1 MKSTW
6 TNIVLTK
13 LNFDLWLSSSYIYR
27 FFNLVS
33 VWRSGSWLLQWS
45 EAIGAGLL
53 GLILILAPF
62 VSTSLMGV
70 LLIASALYWILT
82 TVSESQPLGI
92 TPIHLLVFLYWGVAT
107 VATLLSPVKTE
118 AIDGLVKLT
127 LYLMMFSL
135 GSRILRSP
143 KLCNWL
149 ITGLLLTSLLVSG
162 YGIRQQ
168 FFGVEQL
175 ATWNDPN
182 SVLAQDTRVYSY
194 LGNPNLLG
202 SYLLPAIALSIVAV
216 FVWRS
221 WIQKTLAV
229 VLVGVNSACLFFTD
243 SRGAW
248 LAMLA
253 LASVLF
259 LLLYWWWRE
268 FLPRFWRVWLL
279 PLVFGS
285 LGGLLLVT
293 ILGVESVRIRFFS
306 IFAGREDSSNN
317 FRQVVWDTVVGM
329 IKDYPLTGIGPGNET
344 FKAVYPRYMDS
355 RYPALSAYSIY
366 LEHIVEIGLLGF
378 SCFLWLIVVIFN
390 HGITQVN
397 HLRQSRNAQGL
408 WLIAAIAAIVG
419 LLVHGFVDTV
429 WYRPQ
434 VNTLWWFMLAII
446 ASQYGVQE
454 QRSDPASP
462 SGVYPAPCSGQGN
475 ADQERGSFGNRGK

>member
-6 TNIVLTK
+6 TNIFLTK
-13 LNFDLWLSSSYIYR
+13 LNFDLWLSSSYLYR
-27 FFNLVS
+27 FLHLVS

-45 EAIGAGLL
+45 ETIGAGLL
-53 GLILILAPF
+53 GLVLMLAPF
-62 VSTSLMGV
+62 VSTSLTGV
-70 LLIASALYWILT
+70 LLIAVALYWILT

-92 TPIHLLVFLYWGVAT
+92 TPIHLLVFLYWGVA
-107 VATLLSPVKTE
+107 AIAALLSPVRSE

-127 LYLMMFSL
+127 LYLMVFTL

-149 ITGLLLTSLLVSG
+149 ITGVLLSSLIVSV

-182 SVLAQDTRVYSY
+182 SALAEDTRVYSY

-221 WIQKTLAV
+221 WLQKTLAL
-229 VLVGVNSACLFFTD
+229 VLVGANSACLFFTD

-253 LASVLF
+253 LASALF

-293 ILGVESVRIRFFS
+293 ILGVESVRLRFFS

-317 FRQVVWDTVVGM
+317 FRQVVWDTVGAMV
-329 IKDYPLTGIGPGNET
+329 KDHPLTGIGPGNET
-344 FKAVYPRYMDS
+344 FKALYPRYMDP

-366 LEHIVEIGLLGF
+366 LEHIVEIGFLGF
-378 SCFLWLIVVIFN
+378 SCFLWLIVVTFN
-390 HGITQVN
+390 HAVTQVN
-397 HLRQSRNAQGL
+397 CLRQSRNVQGL
-408 WLIAAIAAIVG
+408 WVIAAIAAIVG

-434 VNTLWWFMLAII
+434 VHTLWWFMLAII
-446 ASQYGVQE
+446 ASNY
-454 QRSDPASP
+454 RSENIP
-462 SGVYPAPCSGQGN
+462 S
-475 ADQERGSFGNRGK
+475 

>member
-6 TNIVLTK
+6 TNILLSK
-13 LNFDLWLSSSYIYR
+13 LNFDLWLSSSYLYR
-27 FFNLVS
+27 FLNLVS
-33 VWRSGSWLLQWS
+33 VWRSQSWLLQWS
-45 EAIGAGLL
+45 EEIGAALL
-53 GLILILAPF
+53 GLILILSPF
-62 VSTSLMGV
+62 VSTSLIGV
-70 LLIASALYWILT
+70 LLIAVALYWILT

-92 TPIHLLVFLYWGVAT
+92 TSIHVLVFLYWGVAAI
-107 VATLLSPVKTE
+107 ATFFSPVRSE

-127 LYLMMFSL
+127 LYLMMFAL

-149 ITGLLLTSLLVSG
+149 ITGLLLSSLLVSV

-182 SVLAQDTRVYSY
+182 SVLAKDTRVYSY

-221 WIQKTLAV
+221 WLQKTLAL
-229 VLVGVNSACLFFTD
+229 VLVGINSACLFFTD

-253 LASVLF
+253 LASILF

-285 LGGLLLVT
+285 LGGLILVT

-317 FRQVVWDTVVGM
+317 FRQVVWDTVGAM
-329 IKDYPLTGIGPGNET
+329 IKDYPITGIGPGNET
-344 FKAVYPRYMDS
+344 FKAIYPRYMDS

-378 SCFLWLIVVIFN
+378 SCFIWLIIVTCN
-390 HGITQVN
+390 HGLTQVN
-397 HLRQSRNAQGL
+397 HLRQTRNIQGL

-419 LLVHGFVDTV
+419 LLVHGLVDTV

-446 ASQYGVQE
+446 ASQFRVEDKREIG
-454 QRSDPASP
+454 
-462 SGVYPAPCSGQGN
+462 
-475 ADQERGSFGNRGK
+475 

>member
-13 LNFDLWLSSSYIYR
+13 LNFDLWLSNSYLYR
-27 FFNLVS
+27 LLNLVS

-45 EAIGAGLL
+45 EEIGAALL

-62 VSTSLMGV
+62 VSTSLIGI
-70 LLIASALYWILT
+70 LLIAVALYWILT

-92 TPIHLLVFLYWGVAT
+92 TSIHVLVFLYWGLAAI
-107 VATLLSPVKTE
+107 ATLLSPVRSE

-127 LYLMMFSL
+127 LYLMMFAL

-143 KLCNWL
+143 RLCNWL
-149 ITGLLLTSLLVSG
+149 ITGLLLTSLIVSV

-182 SVLAQDTRVYSY
+182 SVLAKDTRVYSY

-221 WIQKTLAV
+221 WLQKTLAI

-248 LAMLA
+248 LAMVA

-279 PLVFGS
+279 PLFFGS
-285 LGGLLLVT
+285 LSGLILVA

-317 FRQVVWDTVVGM
+317 FRQVVWDTVGTM
-329 IKDYPLTGIGPGNET
+329 IKDYPIIGIGPGNEA
-344 FKAVYPRYMDS
+344 FKAIYPRYMDS

-378 SCFLWLIVVIFN
+378 SCFVWLIIVTLN
-390 HGITQVN
+390 HGLTQIN
-397 HLRQSRNAQGL
+397 FLRQERNIQGL

-419 LLVHGFVDTV
+419 LLVHGLADTV

-446 ASQYGVQE
+446 ASQFRVEKQKNGLI
-454 QRSDPASP
+454 
-462 SGVYPAPCSGQGN
+462 
-475 ADQERGSFGNRGK
+475 

>member
-27 FFNLVS
+27 FLNLVS

-53 GLILILAPF
+53 GLILMLAPF
-62 VSTSLMGV
+62 VSTSLIGV
-70 LLIASALYWILT
+70 LLIAVALYWILT

-107 VATLLSPVKTE
+107 LATLLSPVKAE

-135 GSRILRSP
+135 GARILRSL

-149 ITGLLLTSLLVSG
+149 ITGLLLSSLIVSV

-202 SYLLPAIALSIVAV
+202 GYLLPAIALSIVAV

-221 WIQKTLAV
+221 WLQKTLAV

-253 LASVLF
+253 LSSVLF

-293 ILGVESVRIRFFS
+293 ILGVESVRLRFFS

-329 IKDYPLTGIGPGNET
+329 TKDYPITGIGPGNET
-344 FKAVYPRYMDS
+344 FKAIYPRYMDS

-366 LEHIVEIGLLGF
+366 LEHIVEIGLVGF

-397 HLRQSRNAQGL
+397 LLRQSRNVQGL

-446 ASQYGVQE
+446 ASQYGEKE
-454 QRSDPASP
+454 QGAGSRE
-462 SGVYPAPCSGQGN
+462 QGKLRE
-475 ADQERGSFGNRGK
+475 QGE

>member
-13 LNFDLWLSSSYIYR
+13 LNFDLWLSSSYLYR
-27 FFNLVS
+27 FLNLVS
-33 VWRSGSWLLQWS
+33 VWRSQSWLLQWS
-45 EAIGAGLL
+45 EEIGAGLL

-62 VSTSLMGV
+62 ISTSLIGV
-70 LLIASALYWILT
+70 LLIAVALYWILT

-92 TPIHLLVFLYWGVAT
+92 TSIHVLVFLYWGVAAI
-107 VATLLSPVKTE
+107 ATLLSPVRAE

-127 LYLMMFSL
+127 LYLMMFGL

-149 ITGLLLTSLLVSG
+149 ITGSLLSSLIVSG

-182 SVLAQDTRVYSY
+182 SVLANDTRVYSY

-202 SYLLPAIALSIVAV
+202 SYLLPVIALSIVAV

-221 WIQKTLAV
+221 WLQKTLAV

-253 LASVLF
+253 LSSVLF

-268 FLPRFWRVWLL
+268 FLPRFWRLWLL

-306 IFAGREDSSNN
+306 IFVGREDSSNN
-317 FRQVVWDTVVGM
+317 FRQVVWDTVGGM

-344 FKAVYPRYMDS
+344 FKAIYPRYMDS

-366 LEHIVEIGLLGF
+366 LEHIVEIGLVGF
-378 SCFLWLIVVIFN
+378 SCFLWLIVVTFN
-390 HGITQVN
+390 HGITQMN
-397 HLRQSRNAQGL
+397 RLRQSKNAQGL

-446 ASQYGVQE
+446 ASQFGDKETRETGRQGVQG
-454 QRSDPASP
+454 R
-462 SGVYPAPCSGQGN
+462 
-475 ADQERGSFGNRGK
+475 

>member
-6 TNIVLTK
+6 TNIFLTK
-13 LNFDLWLSSSYIYR
+13 LNFDLWLSSSYLYR
-27 FFNLVS
+27 FLHLVS

-45 EAIGAGLL
+45 ETIGAGLL
-53 GLILILAPF
+53 GLVLMLAPF
-62 VSTSLMGV
+62 VSTSLTGV
-70 LLIASALYWILT
+70 LLIAVALYWILT

-92 TPIHLLVFLYWGVAT
+92 TPIHLLVFLYWSVA
-107 VATLLSPVKTE
+107 AIAALLSPVRSE

-127 LYLMMFSL
+127 LYLMVFTL

-149 ITGLLLTSLLVSG
+149 ITGVLLSSLIVSV

-182 SVLAQDTRVYSY
+182 SALAEDTRVYSY

-221 WIQKTLAV
+221 WLQKTLAL
-229 VLVGVNSACLFFTD
+229 VLVGANSACLFFTD

-253 LASVLF
+253 LASALF

-279 PLVFGS
+279 PLVFGCV
-285 LGGLLLVT
+285 GGLLLVT
-293 ILGVESVRIRFFS
+293 ILGVESVRLRFFS

-317 FRQVVWDTVVGM
+317 FRQVVWDTVGAM
-329 IKDYPLTGIGPGNET
+329 IKDHPLTGIGPGNET
-344 FKAVYPRYMDS
+344 FKALYPRYMDP

-366 LEHIVEIGLLGF
+366 LEHIVEIGFLGF
-378 SCFLWLIVVIFN
+378 SCFLWLIVVTFN
-390 HGITQVN
+390 HAVTQVN
-397 HLRQSRNAQGL
+397 RLRQSRNVQGL
-408 WLIAAIAAIVG
+408 WVIAAIAAIVG

-434 VNTLWWFMLAII
+434 VHTLWWFMLAII
-446 ASQYGVQE
+446 ASNY
-454 QRSDPASP
+454 RSENIP
-462 SGVYPAPCSGQGN
+462 S
-475 ADQERGSFGNRGK
+475 